1 MTPGAAAQSP
11 DVGGLAAELD
21 SLRRTHAVPGLAA
34 AIMQDGATVWAQGF
48 GVADV
53 DEGVPVTPDT
63 PFWIASVTKTFV
75 GLTFL
80 KLAADEVID
89 LDAPMA
95 SLPEF
100 GEFCAWLAGS
110 ELPFARGLECESP
123 ITVRTLLTHTSNGD
137 LGYEFL
143 YNPLLYSRL
152 ARYVEWI
159 VNGSTEVEGGTN
171 ALARQVEEHILKP
184 AGMQRTVASQWD
196 ESKMRVVYDMSR
208 GYGVEGE
215 GEDRRWVLRPPP
227 KRALTAGAGI
237 VSTVLDLTRYLAALD
252 GNVLASP
259 AITKRLLTP
268 PSGRDG
274 LPLPYAFGWYV
285 QTYQGERVA
294 WHGGW
299 DEENG
304 TSSLLVWL
312 PDRAAGF
319 AVLANGEGVYWGN
332 PLDAATIESSD
343 FARTFLDRLLA
354 PRMPDLE
361 PAPHAYDFAELAGRS
376 HD

>member
-1 MTPGAAAQSP
+1 M
-11 DVGGLAAELD
+11 
-21 SLRRTHAVPGLAA
+21 R
-34 AIMQDGATVWAQGF
+34 DGATVWAEGF

-53 DEGVPVTPDT
+53 DEDVPVTPDT
-63 PFWIASVTKTFV
+63 PFWIASITKTFV

-80 KLAADEVID
+80 QLAADDIID

-95 SLPEF
+95 DLPEF
-100 GEFCAWLAGS
+100 DDFCTWLATSG
-110 ELPFARGLECESP
+110 LPFARGLSCRGP

-137 LGYEFL
+137 VGYQFL

-152 ARYVEWI
+152 ARYAEWSAT
-159 VNGSTEVEGGTN
+159 GSTEIEGGMN
-171 ALARQVEEHILKP
+171 ELARQIEARILGP
-184 AGMQRTVASQWD
+184 AAMDRTVASQWD
-196 ESKMRVVYDMSR
+196 DAKMRVVYDMAR

-215 GEDRRWVLRPPP
+215 GDGRRWILRPPP

-237 VSTVLDLTRYLAALD
+237 VSTALDLTRYLAALD
-252 GNVLASP
+252 GDLLAP
-259 AITKRLLTP
+259 PVMKERLLTP
-268 PSGRDG
+268 PTDRGG
-274 LPLPYAFGWYV
+274 VALPYAYGWYV
-285 QTYQGERVA
+285 QAYRGERVA

-319 AVLANGEGVYWGN
+319 AVLANGEGVHWGN

-343 FARTFLDRLLA
+343 FARAFLDRLIS
-354 PRMPDLE
+354 PTP
-361 PAPHAYDFAELAGRS
+361 
-376 HD
+376 